1 MRILQLTNKVPYP
14 PRDGGAIASLSL
26 ATGLARAGHEVV
38 VLAMNTTKHQASVET
53 HNNETHDNASLRT
66 SINLISVPVD
76 TRIRWFPALINLLFS
91 RLPYNAVR
99 FRSREYAAALR
110 KLLQNEKFDF
120 VLLENLYTFL
130 YLDIPESFPG
140 TRILMRSH
148 NIEHEIWLRTAK
160 ATPGLKGRYL
170 KILGNRIR
178 RFELKQINRYSAVVP
193 ISERD
198 GGQLTAFGNH
208 KPMFVLPTGI
218 ELLNKDLKTQP
229 GTGFKVGHLG
239 ALDWLP
245 NQNGIRWF
253 LQEVWPVVK
262 KSIPEAEFHLA
273 GRNSP
278 NDFATEMKGLGA
290 VFHGEIE
297 DAQVFT
303 AELSV
308 MVIPLFSGSGMRI
321 KMLDYL
327 SAGKAV
333 VSTTIGAEGV
343 CLTPG
348 TECLVADRP
357 FDFAAAVITL
367 LRSPGLR
374 KEMGKKAIELV
385 QNNYS
390 NDLLI
395 KRFVDFLT
403 RLP

>member
-38 VLAMNTTKHQASVET
+38 VLAMNTTKHRTVGET
-53 HNNETHDNASLRT
+53 Q

-76 TRIRWFPALINLLFS
+76 TRIRWFPALMNLLFS

-110 KLLQNEKFDF
+110 RLLEKEKFDF

-130 YLDIPESFPG
+130 YLDILESFQG
-140 TRILMRSH
+140 TRIIMRSH

-160 ATPGLKGRYL
+160 ATPGLKGMYL
-170 KILGNRIR
+170 KILGSRIR

-193 ISERD
+193 ISEHD
-198 GGQLTAFGNH
+198 GAQLTAFGNH
-208 KPMFVLPTGI
+208 KPMFILPTGI
-218 ELLNKDLKTQP
+218 ELSSKELKPQP
-229 GTGFKVGHLG
+229 GIGSLVGHLG

-253 LQEVWPVVK
+253 LQEVWPIVK
-262 KSIPEAEFHLA
+262 KSIPKAEFHLA

-278 NDFATEMKGLGA
+278 KDFAAEMQAMGA
-290 VFHGEIE
+290 FFHGEIE
-297 DAQVFT
+297 DAQSFT
-303 AELSV
+303 AGLSV

-327 SAGKAV
+327 SEGKAV

-348 TECLVADRP
+348 TESLVADRP
-357 FDFAAAVITL
+357 VDFAAAVITL

-374 KEMGKKAIELV
+374 KEMGEKAIELV
-385 QNNYS
+385 RNNYS